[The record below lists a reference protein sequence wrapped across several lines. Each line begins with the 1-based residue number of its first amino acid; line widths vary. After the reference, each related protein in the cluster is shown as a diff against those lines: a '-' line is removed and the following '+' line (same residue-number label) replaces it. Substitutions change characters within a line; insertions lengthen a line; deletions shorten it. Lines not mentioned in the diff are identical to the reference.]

1 MKKTIFNITLV
12 LLMVGAMLTSCQ
24 SSTNKVKDAKENMKD
39 AEDDMVEAKQ
49 ELDQAINDS
58 IKQFKRESELKIS
71 AFEKSIIDFKAKIAS
86 GQEETKAVYEKKLDS
101 LEQRK
106 NELKKKLE
114 DFKEERQD
122 NWSEFKSEFNHDMD
136 EIGKAFKDLTVNNI
150 K

>member
-12 LLMVGAMLTSCQ
+12 MLMVGAMLTSCQ
-24 SSTNKVKDAKENMKD
+24 SSSNKVKEAKENMKD
-39 AEDDMVEAKQ
+39 AEDDMAEAKQ

-114 DFKEERQD
+114 DYKEDRQD